1 MIGGHPHRLN
11 AMQPL
16 AAAQHM
22 LVDKN
27 GAEVQDEGEL
37 VFMGMRSATD
47 GYMGSSSSKVTRD
60 DECPTSERLHTGDV
74 FNQVEPGWYQP
85 VCRRDDLIVH
95 TTGEMTNPLLI
106 ETRLKSLCDA
116 VVANLCVFGQGQAKP
131 FLVVQL
137 REGMDEKATR
147 SKVLE
152 ALAYLNATS
161 KDLLIPA
168 SHVIWA
174 DAPLPTSAKGN
185 VIRGQVEE
193 RYREHVN
200 RGRST
205 PTSTL
210 AWTQTAVATQHAPD
224 AGVADMLALVLSA
237 VQACVG
243 SAVSADAPLMDAGID
258 SLSAVE
264 LMEALQ
270 QIAGRSVRLSST
282 TLFDHP
288 TARRLAHFLAECAR
302 PEAVPVGGA
311 PAIPH
316 GIPTTARSA
325 ALLELSSE
333 CLNASTGSRPIA
345 WWLRMASTLVTAMPA
360 EARVEWVASTS
371 HAFPAMAAGFKL
383 GLFDA
388 LAEGPLCLG
397 ALADRLGSVDKRGLA
412 CLVRALACL
421 GYIEQEE
428 KGGVLH
434 GVLGTKDLEDARIV
448 TLGWHV
454 STQRQFYHL
463 DEAVRHGRAI
473 GMEEVLG
480 MESLYKARS
489 IPEVK
494 QLWDPWMQRLSWNIA
509 NQLAP
514 RLGAQLAG
522 CEHAPSVLDWCGSLG
537 YTSIR
542 LAESIPSAR
551 FTVLDLAHVCERAA
565 VRISDAGLSHRVGT
579 LPCDLCDPAFR
590 LTQQYDAVVMI
601 HTIREWS
608 AEEVTRFF
616 TLIHE
621 ALVPGG
627 VVFVN
632 MAEEQEEADFRRRE
646 DTQRDPRISETMCN
660 GYGLYFLCCASHN
673 QHRVT
678 HAPLLGMLQ
687 AAGFVDIEMTGP
699 YEPDVCIARK
709 AGGSARAGR
718 VVGCGATTAVTSI
731 DWQQK
736 AETAL
741 DQLSAQM
748 RTGRQT
754 AAHATSV
761 GAAPD
766 AGVADMLALVLSAVQ
781 ACVGS
786 AVSADAPLMDA
797 GIDSLSAVE
806 LMEALQQIAGRSVRL
821 SSTTLFDHPTAR
833 RLAHF
838 LAERAIHQPFAPPS
852 AMRSSEDERPTL
864 IVPAAT
870 LAQGWRAPGG
880 TFSVLSCGCDLVG
893 LADSARWD
901 TVGEGVCS
909 LPDEAK
915 HARYAAFMCGVEL
928 FDHSRF
934 GMSSAE
940 ASVIDPQQRVLLE
953 HSLQVFRGSVSHGMH
968 TGVFLGAWAGDYAD
982 AVSSSPVMDSIHYL
996 TGTGPSNMAGRI
1008 AFAFDLHGPCIA
1020 ADAACSS
1027 ALVAAHLA
1035 SRTLEKNECQV
1046 GLTAGANIIFSPVFS
1061 VRIARA
1067 GMTSILGR
1075 YE

>member
-27 GAEVQDEGEL
+27 GAKVQDEGEL

-210 AWTQTAVATQHAPD
+210 AWTQKAVAT
-224 AGVADMLALVLSA
+224 
-237 VQACVG
+237 
-243 SAVSADAPLMDAGID
+243 
-258 SLSAVE
+258 
-264 LMEALQ
+264 
-270 QIAGRSVRLSST
+270 
-282 TLFDHP
+282 
-288 TARRLAHFLAECAR
+288 
-302 PEAVPVGGA
+302 
-311 PAIPH
+311 
-316 GIPTTARSA
+316 
-325 ALLELSSE
+325 
-333 CLNASTGSRPIA
+333 
-345 WWLRMASTLVTAMPA
+345 
-360 EARVEWVASTS
+360 
-371 HAFPAMAAGFKL
+371 K
-383 GLFDA
+383 
-388 LAEGPLCLG
+388 
-397 ALADRLGSVDKRGLA
+397 
-412 CLVRALACL
+412 
-421 GYIEQEE
+421 
-428 KGGVLH
+428 
-434 GVLGTKDLEDARIV
+434 
-448 TLGWHV
+448 
-454 STQRQFYHL
+454 
-463 DEAVRHGRAI
+463 
-473 GMEEVLG
+473 
-480 MESLYKARS
+480 
-489 IPEVK
+489 
-494 QLWDPWMQRLSWNIA
+494 
-509 NQLAP
+509 
-514 RLGAQLAG
+514 
-522 CEHAPSVLDWCGSLG
+522 
-537 YTSIR
+537 
-542 LAESIPSAR
+542 
-551 FTVLDLAHVCERAA
+551 
-565 VRISDAGLSHRVGT
+565 
-579 LPCDLCDPAFR
+579 
-590 LTQQYDAVVMI
+590 
-601 HTIREWS
+601 
-608 AEEVTRFF
+608 
-616 TLIHE
+616 
-621 ALVPGG
+621 
-627 VVFVN
+627 
-632 MAEEQEEADFRRRE
+632 
-646 DTQRDPRISETMCN
+646 
-660 GYGLYFLCCASHN
+660 
-673 QHRVT
+673 
-678 HAPLLGMLQ
+678 
-687 AAGFVDIEMTGP
+687 
-699 YEPDVCIARK
+699 
-709 AGGSARAGR
+709 
-718 VVGCGATTAVTSI
+718 
-731 DWQQK
+731 
-736 AETAL
+736 
-741 DQLSAQM
+741 
-748 RTGRQT
+748 QT

-833 RLAHF
+833 RLARF

-852 AMRSSEDERPTL
+852 AMRSSEDELPTL
-864 IVPAAT
+864 IVPVAT

-915 HARYAAFMCGVEL
+915 HARYAAFMCGVEF

-968 TGVFLGAWAGDYAD
+968 TGVFLGAWTGDYAD

-1061 VRIARA
+1061 VRMARA